1 MLELNIP
8 IGEEEYYDEIADRFV
23 TPSKTV
29 HLEHSLLAVSK
40 WESKYEK
47 PFLNDTEHSD
57 SETVDY
63 IKMMGLPSEIPDEL
77 FRLLTQ
83 EQISEINNYISRKH
97 TATWF
102 RESES
107 KPSRQVITSELIYY
121 WMFANQIPI
130 ECETWNI
137 NRLLTLIRIFSEKNQ
152 PEKKMSREDISRRN
166 RELNA
171 KRRAA
176 MKTKG

>member
-1 MLELNIP
+1 MLVLNVP
-8 IGEEEYYDEIADRFV
+8 VGDEYYDEERDRF
-23 TPSKTV
+23 TQRTETV
-29 HLEHSLLAVSK
+29 QLEHSLLAVSK
-40 WESKYEK
+40 WEAKYEK

-63 IKMMGLPSEIPDEL
+63 IKMMGVPSEIPDEL
-77 FRLLTQ
+77 FRCITK
-83 EQISEINNYISRKH
+83 EQMSEINNYISKKH

-102 RESES
+102 REGN
-107 KPSRQVITSELIYY
+107 KAPSRQVITSELIYY
-121 WMFANQIPI
+121 WMFSNQIHKD
-130 ECETWNI
+130 CELWNI

-152 PEKKMSREDISRRN
+152 PEKKMSREEVTRRN